1 MLNGCQCQDFIHNPI
16 PSNNKIISAT
26 SVPPLKRRQKRP
38 KMAAFASFIGQ
49 FSTTCSEIERTMW
62 CDCHGTR
69 VVAVCHIRHIWAR
82 NILFRMFR
90 AQNQHGINGHEIQ
103 IILVFVPKN
112 MRKAIQPMRQA
123 RDHGGIHPQKHE
135 GILTFRPDAL
145 ACEDSPPSTHSTG
158 QSPQNSRRPQSRQK
172 SPRQTESNCS
182 TSGATRAGSSVR
194 MPFSKLRLRSDFAP
208 MPAPVRFALP
218 K

>member
-62 CDCHGTR
+62 CDCHCTR

-145 ACEDSPPSTHSTG
+145 ACEAPPLLTPRG
-158 QSPQNSRRPQSRQK
+158 SRRRTPGGRSRGR
-172 SPRQTESNCS
+172 SR
-182 TSGATRAGSSVR
+182 RARRNRTAQQAGR
-194 MPFSKLRLRSDFAP
+194 PGRGR
-208 MPAPVRFALP
+208 R
-218 K
+218 